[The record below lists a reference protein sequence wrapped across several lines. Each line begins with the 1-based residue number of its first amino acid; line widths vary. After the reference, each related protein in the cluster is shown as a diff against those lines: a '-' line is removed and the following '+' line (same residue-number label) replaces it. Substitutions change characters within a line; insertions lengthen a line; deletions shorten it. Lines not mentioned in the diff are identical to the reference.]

1 MSTKLVLAQ
10 SVDAWL
16 ARDDV
21 AVTGAEF
28 SEILLIAEA
37 TISRRIRVAI
47 QQTSTTLAFT
57 SRSAALPANFIEH
70 RNAYID
76 STTDRRMT
84 YKTPDEFRNQVGYN
98 DGRIGMTYTIE
109 GDSDTELMN
118 MLIAGPA
125 SATSPLSVELLYW
138 KRFAAL
144 SANGDTNWL
153 LANHF
158 DAYLYATLRAAAEY
172 IQEDVLEDRY
182 QIKFDRV
189 CEELRTQELRKQYG
203 AVPKVSSGSPRPVV

>member
-1 MSTKLVLAQ
+1 MSTKLILAQ

-28 SEILLIAEA
+28 PEILLIAEA
-37 TISRRIRVAI
+37 TIARKIRCSM
-47 QQTSTTLAFT
+47 QQTSTTLSFT
-57 SRSAALPANFIEH
+57 GRSATLPTNFIEH

-76 STTDRRMT
+76 STTNRRMT

-98 DGRIGMTYTIE
+98 DGRIGLTYTIE
-109 GDSDTELMN
+109 GDGDTELMN

-125 SATSPLSVELLYW
+125 SASSPLSVELLYW
-138 KRFAAL
+138 KRFTAL

-158 DAYLYATLRAAAEY
+158 DAYLYAALRAAAEY
-172 IQEDVLEDRY
+172 LQEHELEDRY
-182 QIKFDRV
+182 QAKFDRV
-189 CEELRTQELRKQYG
+189 CAELSTSEVRKQIG
-203 AVPKVSSGSPRPVV
+203 ATPKASFGSPRSIV